1 MRSTL
6 LACALVVFSPELVA
20 AEWQVRPFIGV
31 TFGGDTT
38 FVLNEAAG
46 DSHRV
51 FGVSGGWLGEVVG
64 IEGDLGYSPGFFDS
78 PRLVLSS
85 RVTTATANVV
95 VALPRRW
102 TRYTLRPYVAAGG
115 GVMRVRS
122 EDRITGGLLGVD
134 RTLPT
139 MNVGGGATGFF
150 TDRVGVNW
158 ELRYF
163 RSFSREPT
171 GVSIGDEQ
179 LSFWR
184 ATMAL
189 ALRLDRRA
197 R

>member
-6 LACALVVFSPELVA
+6 LACALVVFSPAIVA
-20 AEWQVRPFIGV
+20 AEWQVKPFIGV
-31 TFGGDTT
+31 TFGADTT
-38 FVLNEAAG
+38 FVLNEATG
-46 DSHRV
+46 ESHRV
-51 FGVSGGWLGEVVG
+51 YGVSGGWLGEVIG
-64 IEGDLGYSPGFFDS
+64 IEGDLGHSPGFFDS
-78 PRLVLSS
+78 PRLVLRSH
-85 RVTTATANVV
+85 VTTATANVV

-102 TRYTLRPYVAAGG
+102 TRYTLRPYVVGGG
-115 GVMRVRS
+115 GVVRVRS
-122 EDRITGGLLGVD
+122 EDRTPQNLLEVD
-134 RTLPT
+134 RSLPT

-163 RSFSREPT
+163 RSISQEAT
-171 GVSIGDEQ
+171 GVSIGEEQ

-189 ALRLDRRA
+189 AIRLDRRS